1 MPALRRLVGVAARH
15 HAHMPLDVVSRI
27 FDSWRAVSGLYSS
40 DWDEVADLAEEVDKD
55 PRAFSGDMDW
65 LASRAAIELARARVG
80 DSDDRADLDVAAKR
94 RAEVSEGLAGK
105 QGRPS

>member
-1 MPALRRLVGVAARH
+1 
-15 HAHMPLDVVSRI
+15 
-27 FDSWRAVSGLYSS
+27 
-40 DWDEVADLAEEVDKD
+40 
-55 PRAFSGDMDW
+55 MDW
-65 LASRAAIELARARVG
+65 LASRAAIELARDRVG